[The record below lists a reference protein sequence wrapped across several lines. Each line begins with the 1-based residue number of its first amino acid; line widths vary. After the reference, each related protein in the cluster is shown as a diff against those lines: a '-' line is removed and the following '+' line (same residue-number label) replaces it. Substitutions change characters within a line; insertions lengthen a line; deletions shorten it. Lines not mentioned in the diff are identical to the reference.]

1 MGLFGLLLLLVLH
14 ILASIAIIGPAFVT
28 PIIRRSARTVGQLHF
43 ALGITTKLAIIPKI
57 GGTVLIITGVWLMI
71 VTKMGLSQ
79 MWLNLSFL
87 LSLLMVVMIDGLI
100 EPRMKKIIKIV
111 SESQDQ
117 GNEIPAE
124 FGLLMK
130 KLVPIETAAQLLM
143 IAILVLM
150 VVKPF

>member
-1 MGLFGLLLLLVLH
+1 MGLFGLLLVLH
-14 ILASIAIIGPAFVT
+14 ILASIAIIGPAFVM
-28 PIIRRSARTVGQLHF
+28 PIIRRSARTVGQLCF
-43 ALGITTKLAIIPKI
+43 AFGITTKLAIIPKI
-57 GGTVLIITGVWLMI
+57 GGAVLIITGVWLMI
-71 VTKMGLSQ
+71 ITRMGLSQ
-79 MWLNLSFL
+79 MWLNVSFL

-130 KLVPIETAAQLLM
+130 KIVPIETAAQLLM

>member
-1 MGLFGLLLLLVLH
+1 MGLFGLLLVLH
-14 ILASIAIIGPAFVT
+14 ILASIAMIGPAFVM
-28 PIIRRSARTVGQLHF
+28 PIIRRSARTVGQLRF
-43 ALGITTKLAIIPKI
+43 AFGITTKLAIIPKI
-57 GGTVLIITGVWLMI
+57 GGAVLIITGVWLMI
-71 VTKMGLSQ
+71 ITKMGLSQ
-79 MWLNLSFL
+79 MWLNVSFL

-100 EPRMKKIIKIV
+100 EPRMKKVIKIV

-130 KLVPIETAAQLLM
+130 KIVPIETAAQLLM

>member
-1 MGLFGLLLLLVLH
+1 MFGLLLVLH
-14 ILASIAIIGPAFVT
+14 ILASISIIGPAFVM
-28 PIIRRSARTVGQLHF
+28 PIIRRSARTVGQLRF
-43 ALGITTKLAIIPKI
+43 AFGITTKLAIIPKI
-57 GGTVLIITGVWLMI
+57 GGAVLIITGVWLMI
-71 VTKMGLSQ
+71 ITKMGLSQ
-79 MWLNLSFL
+79 MWLNVSFL

-117 GNEIPAE
+117 GNEIPVE

-130 KLVPIETAAQLLM
+130 KIVPIETAAQLLM

>member
-1 MGLFGLLLLLVLH
+1 MFGLLLVLH
-14 ILASIAIIGPAFVT
+14 ILASIAIIGPAFVM
-28 PIIRRSARTVGQLHF
+28 PIIRRSARTVGQLRF
-43 ALGITTKLAIIPKI
+43 AFGITTKLAIIPKI
-57 GGTVLIITGVWLMI
+57 GGAVLIITGVWLMI
-71 VTKMGLSQ
+71 ITKMGLSQ
-79 MWLNLSFL
+79 MWLNVSFL

-130 KLVPIETAAQLLM
+130 KIVPIETAAQLMM

>member
-1 MGLFGLLLLLVLH
+1 MGLFGLLLVLH
-14 ILASIAIIGPAFVT
+14 ILASIAIIGPAFMM
-28 PIIRRSARTVGQLHF
+28 PIIRRSARTVGQLRF
-43 ALGITTKLAIIPKI
+43 AFGITTKLAIIPKI
-57 GGTVLIITGVWLMI
+57 GGAILIITGVWLMI
-71 VTKMGLSQ
+71 ITKMGLSQ
-79 MWLNLSFL
+79 MWLNVSFL
-87 LSLLMVVMIDGLI
+87 LSLLMVVLIDGLI

-124 FGLLMK
+124 IGLLMK
-130 KLVPIETAAQLLM
+130 KIVPIETAAQLLM

>member
-1 MGLFGLLLLLVLH
+1 MGLFGFLLVLH
-14 ILASIAIIGPAFVT
+14 ILASIAIIGPAFVM
-28 PIIRRSARTVGQLHF
+28 PIIRRSARSVGQLRF
-43 ALGITTKLAIIPKI
+43 AFGITTKLAIIPKI
-57 GGTVLIITGVWLMI
+57 GGAVLIITGVWLMI
-71 VTKMGLSQ
+71 ITKMGLSQ
-79 MWLNLSFL
+79 MWLNVSFL
-87 LSLLMVVMIDGLI
+87 LSLLIIVMIDGFI

-130 KLVPIETAAQLLM
+130 RIVPIETAAQLLM

-150 VVKPF
+150 AVKPF

>member
-1 MGLFGLLLLLVLH
+1 MFGLLLVLH
-14 ILASIAIIGPAFVT
+14 ILASIALIGPAFVM
-28 PIIRRSARTVGQLHF
+28 PIIRRSARSVGQLRF
-43 ALGITTKLAIIPKI
+43 AFGITTKLAIIPKI
-57 GGTVLIITGVWLMI
+57 GGAVLIITGVWLMI
-71 VTKMGLSQ
+71 ITKMGLSQ
-79 MWLNLSFL
+79 MWLNVSFL
-87 LSLLMVVMIDGLI
+87 LSLLIVVMIDGFI

-130 KLVPIETAAQLLM
+130 KIVPIETAAQLLM

>member
-1 MGLFGLLLLLVLH
+1 MGLFGLLLVLH
-14 ILASIAIIGPAFVT
+14 ILASIAIIGPAFVM
-28 PIIRRSARTVGQLHF
+28 PIIRRSARTVGQLRF
-43 ALGITTKLAIIPKI
+43 AFGITTKLAIIPKI
-57 GGTVLIITGVWLMI
+57 GGAVLIITGVWLMI
-71 VTKMGLSQ
+71 ITKMGLSQ
-79 MWLNLSFL
+79 MWLNVSFL
-87 LSLLMVVMIDGLI
+87 LSLLMVVMNDGLI
-100 EPRMKKIIKIV
+100 EPHMKKIIQIV

-130 KLVPIETAAQLLM
+130 KIVPIETAAQLLM